1 MSLKVALVCSWLNQ
15 YGGAERVL
23 EVLHEMYP
31 DAPIYTSMY
40 EPKAMP
46 AAYRQWDIR
55 TSFLQY
61 LPLVKKRHQMFLPL
75 YPLAFKQF
83 DLSGYDLV
91 ISNSSAFGHGV
102 FTGPETC
109 HVCYCLTPARFIW
122 NYDEYVKRERINA
135 LARRLV
141 PLTLGALRAWDAA
154 AARRV
159 DHMVAISTAVQ
170 ARIAR
175 FYHRDSEIIYPPV
188 DTSRYR
194 ISEEI
199 DDYFLIVSRLIPYKR
214 IDLAVRAFTEL
225 GLPLKVVGDG
235 RDRAALAGMAGPNV
249 EFLGRVPD
257 EEVRR
262 LYSRCRAFIFPGE
275 EDFGLTPIEA
285 MSAGRPVIAYGA
297 GGALDTVVE
306 GETGLL
312 FREPSPEALAQ
323 VVRGFDHRQF
333 DPIKIR
339 QHALGFDVSLFKE
352 RLATFVAERVA
363 EHQRRRE
370 ERATTVGES
379 TRPKVSAD
387 GARHG

>member
-1 MSLKVALVCSWLNQ
+1 MKVALVCSWLNQ

-55 TSFLQY
+55 TSFMQY

-102 FTGPETC
+102 FTRPETC

-122 NYDEYVKRERINA
+122 NYEEYVKRERINP

-141 PLTLGALRAWDAA
+141 PLTLGALRAWDAD

-159 DHMVAISTAVQ
+159 DYMVAISTAVQ

-175 FYHRDSEIIYPPV
+175 FYRRDSEIIYPPV
-188 DTSRYR
+188 DTSRYQ
-194 ISEEI
+194 ISDEV

-214 IDLAVRAFTEL
+214 IDLAVRAFTEI
-225 GLPLKVVGDG
+225 GWPLKVVGDG
-235 RDRAALAGMAGPNV
+235 RDREVLTGMAGPNV

-257 EEVRR
+257 EDVRR

-297 GGALDTVVE
+297 GGALDTVIE

-323 VVRGFDHRQF
+323 VVRDFDHRQF
-333 DPIKIR
+333 DPVKIR
-339 QHALGFDVSLFKE
+339 QHALNFDVSLFKQ

-363 EHQRRRE
+363 EHRRRRE
-370 ERATTVGES
+370 ERTTVVRES
-379 TRPKVSAD
+379 ARASVSA
-387 GARHG
+387 GGERRG